1 VHCSH
6 SLLSDIHH
14 RRLLRLFALPYLA
27 PRLEALADPLAH
39 VATWGVAVAVE
50 IVLLALSLT
59 IYVQAHAD
67 SAVDSIKMRAYT
79 HMTDWENG
87 KHRGDH
93 RSATYRAPARFRR
106 PLLDLCQLVAQK
118 QRNGIR
124 RWDYL
129 VACQRLG
136 QRYRELS
143 RGS

>member
-39 VATWGVAVAVE
+39 VATWGVAVALE

-67 SAVDSIKMRAYT
+67 SAVDSIKRRAHT
-79 HMTDWENG
+79 HMTDWENIEVTIDLLRIVLLLAFAG
-87 KHRGDH
+87 LYLIFVSWSHKNKETG
-93 RSATYRAPARFRR
+93 SAG
-106 PLLDLCQLVAQK
+106 
-118 QRNGIR
+118 GII
-124 RWDYL
+124 
-129 VACQRLG
+129 
-136 QRYRELS
+136 
-143 RGS
+143 